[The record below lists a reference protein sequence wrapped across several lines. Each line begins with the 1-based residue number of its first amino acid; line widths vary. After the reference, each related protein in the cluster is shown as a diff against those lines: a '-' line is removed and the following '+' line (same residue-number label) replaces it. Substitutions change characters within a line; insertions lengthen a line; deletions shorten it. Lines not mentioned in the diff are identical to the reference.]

1 MQEPSHCMHAT
12 HIWVM
17 VDLHQLKSP
26 VFLALIHASLY
37 GTWQQLSK
45 L

>member
-1 MQEPSHCMHAT
+1 MHAT